1 MEKLTLNQL
10 IAKLEKHNEDNNIT
24 TQFGDPK
31 PLWGVVVFKNETFEN
46 EPNYPEGGYS
56 LESLSYK
63 FRSDNKRFIGW
74 MSSNSIFAESLDGT
88 DTCRLD
94 YYIFDD
100 DPWQIDYCYIEG
112 DD

>member
-10 IAKLEKHNEDNNIT
+10 FDRLVKHNEANNIT

-31 PLWGVVVFKNETFEN
+31 PLYGVIVFKNETFEN

-74 MSSNSIFAESLDGT
+74 MSGNSIFAESLDGS
-88 DTCRLD
+88 DRCRLD
-94 YYIFDD
+94 YCLFGEK
-100 DPWQIDYCYIEG
+100 PWQVDYCYIL